1 MGCWLCSEWSRLI
14 LQLLRKP
21 QQLFSPQQKG
31 GSLSVIIVYSAEA
44 RYRARARARPEEP
57 EWGARAQA
65 RPEEPEWE
73 AGVFGDG
80 LALLS
85 EPSSGGSPLP
95 TERGMERSSG
105 HGPRTAP
112 SPQPHLLVIEHLG
125 QALPVPW

>member
-1 MGCWLCSEWSRLI
+1 MEPPHSAA
-14 LQLLRKP
+14 P
-21 QQLFSPQQKG
+21 QEAPTAFQPS
-31 GSLSVIIVYSAEA
+31 SLSVTIVYSAEA

-57 EWGARAQA
+57 D
-65 RPEEPEWE
+65 WE

-112 SPQPHLLVIEHLG
+112 SPQSHLLVIEHLG

>member
-1 MGCWLCSEWSRLI
+1 MEPPHSAV
-14 LQLLRKP
+14 P
-21 QQLFSPQQKG
+21 QEAPTAFQPSTER
-31 GSLSVIIVYSAEA
+31 GSLSVTIVYSAEA

-57 EWGARAQA
+57 D
-65 RPEEPEWE
+65 WE

-112 SPQPHLLVIEHLG
+112 SPQSHLLVIEHLG
-125 QALPVPW
+125 QALPLPW

>member
-1 MGCWLCSEWSRLI
+1 MEPPHSAV
-14 LQLLRKP
+14 P
-21 QQLFSPQQKG
+21 QEAPTAFQPSTER

-57 EWGARAQA
+57 D
-65 RPEEPEWE
+65 WE